1 MKFSVLLPTRNRLEL
16 LRYAV
21 ETVRRQSY
29 QDWEVI
35 ISDNDSEQDIKGF
48 VDSLG
53 DSRIKY
59 FRTERFVPVT
69 ENWNLALG
77 KSSGDYIIML
87 GDDDC
92 LMQGYFTT
100 IHRLIEDFSSPDFI
114 YSSAYL
120 FAYPGVLPEF
130 PKGFLQPYGYA
141 SFFRPSD
148 DAYWLD
154 RKTAREVVNTSLNF
168 RVCFGYNMQYFTIRR
183 SFIESLKDQG
193 DFFQS
198 PYPDYYAANVS
209 FLKAEKI
216 LIYPRPVVTIGISPK
231 SFGYYFF
238 NNQEKSGVEFLN
250 NLPDQSV
257 MENLHDTVLPGT
269 DMNTFWLIAMETL
282 KNNYGSQMRLDVN
295 HARYRFLQIFQMA
308 RKFFRGNDPIEI
320 HELRAFHRLLTT
332 KEKFLYALPLHLY
345 YKIMRTFP
353 YISRNAIVSRIMKH
367 FASHPQAPARP
378 LDIHCE
384 TILDVF
390 ENIPPNSG

>member
-21 ETVRRQSY
+21 ETVRRQPY
-29 QDWEVI
+29 RDWEVI

-48 VDSLG
+48 VDALK
-53 DSRIKY
+53 DPRIKY

-69 ENWNLALG
+69 ENWNLALR
-77 KSSGDYIIML
+77 KSSGDYVIML

-100 IHRLIEDFSSPDFI
+100 IHRLIEDFLSPDFI
-114 YSSAYL
+114 YTSAYL

-154 RKTAREVVNTSLNF
+154 RESAREVVDKSLNF

-183 SFIESLKDQG
+183 SFIESLKHQG

-216 LIYPRPVVTIGISPK
+216 LIYPKPVVTIGISPK

-250 NLPDQSV
+250 NLPDRSV
-257 MENLHDTVLPGT
+257 MENLQGIVLPGT
-269 DMNTFWLIAMETL
+269 DMNTFWLIAMETMK
-282 KNNYGSQMRLDVN
+282 KNYESQMSLDVN
-295 HARYRFLQIFQMA
+295 HARYRFLQIFHMA
-308 RKFFRGNDPIEI
+308 RKFFRENDPIGI
-320 HELRAFHRLLTT
+320 DVLREFNRLLTI
-332 KEKFLYALPLHLY
+332 KEKYLYALPLRIY
-345 YKIMRTFP
+345 YKTMRIFP
-353 YISRNAIVSRIMKH
+353 YLSGNIVVSRIMRH
-367 FASHPQAPARP
+367 LASHPQASARP
-378 LDIHCE
+378 LDIQCE

-390 ENIPPNSG
+390 ENIPRNAE

>member
-21 ETVRRQSY
+21 ETVRRQPY
-29 QDWEVI
+29 RDWEVI

-48 VDSLG
+48 VDALE
-53 DSRIKY
+53 DPRIKY

-69 ENWNLALG
+69 ENWNLALR
-77 KSSGDYIIML
+77 KSSGDYVIML

-100 IHRLIEDFSSPDFI
+100 IHRLIEDFPSPDFI
-114 YSSAYL
+114 YTSAYL

-154 RKTAREVVNTSLNF
+154 RESAREVVDKSLNF

-183 SFIESLKDQG
+183 SFIESLKHQG

-216 LIYPRPVVTIGISPK
+216 LIYPKPVVTIGISPK

-250 NLPDQSV
+250 NLPDRSV
-257 MENLHDTVLPGT
+257 MENLQGIVLPGT
-269 DMNTFWLIAMETL
+269 DMNTFWLIAMETMK
-282 KNNYGSQMRLDVN
+282 KNYESQMSLDVN
-295 HARYRFLQIFQMA
+295 HARYRFLQIFHMA
-308 RKFFRGNDPIEI
+308 RKFFRENDPIGI
-320 HELRAFHRLLTT
+320 DVLREFNRLLTI
-332 KEKFLYALPLHLY
+332 KEKYLYAFPMRIY
-345 YKIMRTFP
+345 YKTMRIFP
-353 YISRNAIVSRIMKH
+353 NISGNIIVSRIMRYL
-367 FASHPQAPARP
+367 ASHPQASAMP

-390 ENIPPNSG
+390 ENIPRNTE

>member
-21 ETVRRQSY
+21 ETVRKQSY
-29 QDWEVI
+29 QDWEII

-48 VDSLG
+48 VDALG

-59 FRTERFVPVT
+59 FRTDRFIPVT

-77 KSSGDYIIML
+77 KSTGNYIIML

-92 LMQGYFTT
+92 LLQGYFATMD
-100 IHRLIEDFSSPDFI
+100 RLIRKFSAPDFI
-114 YSSAYL
+114 YTSAYL
-120 FAYPGVLPEF
+120 YAYPGVLPEY

-154 RKTAREVVNTSLNF
+154 TKTAREVVKKSLNF

-183 SFIESLKDQG
+183 SFIESLTPQG
-193 DFFQS
+193 EYFQS

-209 FLKAEKI
+209 FLKAERI
-216 LIYPRPVVTIGISPK
+216 LVYPKPVVAIGISPK

-238 NNQEKSGVEFLN
+238 NDQEKSGVEFLN
-250 NLPDQSV
+250 NFPDRSV
-257 MENLHDTVLPGT
+257 MENLQNTILPGT
-269 DMNTFWLIAMETL
+269 DMNTFWLIAMETV
-282 KNNYGSQMRLDVN
+282 KNKYGSQMKLDVN
-295 HARYRFLQIFQMA
+295 RARYRFLQIFQMA
-308 RKFFRGNDPIEI
+308 RKYFKENNPADINEWQEFN
-320 HELRAFHRLLTT
+320 RLLTT
-332 KEKFLYALPLHLY
+332 KEKLLYALPLRIY
-345 YKIMRTFP
+345 YKIMHFSP
-353 YISRNAIVSRIMKH
+353 YISENVIVSRIIRLL
-367 FASHPQAPARP
+367 ASHPQTPAKP

-390 ENIPPNSG
+390 ENFATNID

>member
-16 LRYAV
+16 LGYAV

-29 QDWEVI
+29 QDWEII

-48 VDSLG
+48 VDALG

-77 KSSGDYIIML
+77 ESSGDYIIML

-92 LMQGYFTT
+92 LMKGYFTT
-100 IHRLIEDFSSPDFI
+100 LHRLIEDFSSPDFI
-114 YSSAYL
+114 YTSAYL
-120 FAYPGVLPEF
+120 YAYPGVLPEH

-141 SFFRPSD
+141 SFFRPSG

-154 RKTAREVVNTSLNF
+154 RKTAREVVNKSLNF
-168 RVCFGYNMQYFTIRR
+168 RVCFGYNMQYFTLRR
-183 SFIESLKDQG
+183 SFIESLTPQG

-209 FLKAEKI
+209 FLNAEKI
-216 LIYPRPVVTIGISPK
+216 LIYPKPVVTIGISPK

-250 NLPDQSV
+250 NLPDRSV
-257 MENLHDTVLPGT
+257 MENLQDIVLPGT
-269 DMNTFWLIAMETL
+269 DMNTFWLIAMETM
-282 KNNYGSQMRLDVN
+282 KRNYDSQMRLDVN
-295 HARYRFLQIFQMA
+295 HARYRFLQIFHMV
-308 RKFFRGNDPIEI
+308 RKFFKENNPIEI
-320 HELRAFHRLLTT
+320 NVLQEFNRLLTT
-332 KEKFLYALPLHLY
+332 KEKLLYAFPLRIY
-345 YKIMRTFP
+345 YKTLRVFP
-353 YISRNAIVSRIMKH
+353 FISENVIVSRIIRH
-367 FASHPQAPARP
+367 LASHPQAPAR
-378 LDIHCE
+378 LLGIHCE

-390 ENIPPNSG
+390 EKIPPNTE